1 VDGEKTTMKKLLFL
15 FGILFALHGQA
26 QKIAFVDTDKILEKI
41 PDYQSAQD
49 KLNGLALQYQKEIQD
64 KQKLLDD
71 MNGSFQADKILLSQ
85 SMRQKRLEEITK
97 VQEVLSDLRK
107 NRFGPN
113 GDLFKERQK
122 MVKPIQD
129 KVYKAIQK
137 IAENGRYAFVLDS
150 SSQLA
155 VLYYNDKYD
164 KTDAVLKELGYL

>member
-1 VDGEKTTMKKLLFL
+1 MKNLFFL
-15 FGILFALHGQA
+15 FGILLALHTQA
-26 QKIAFVDTDKILEKI
+26 QKIAFVNTDKILNKI

-49 KLNGLALQYQKEIQD
+49 KLDGLAVQYQKEIQD

-71 MNGSFQADKILLSQ
+71 MNASFQADKILLSQ
-85 SMRQKRLEEITK
+85 SMREKRLDEISK
-97 VQEVLSDLRK
+97 VQEELSDLKK

-129 KVYKAIQK
+129 KIYKAIQK
-137 IAENGRYAFVLDS
+137 IAENGRFAFVLDS
-150 SSQLA
+150 SSELA

-164 KTDAVLKELGYL
+164 KTNDVLKELGYL

>member
-1 VDGEKTTMKKLLFL
+1 MKNLLFL
-15 FGILFALHGQA
+15 FGILFACYSQA

>member
-1 VDGEKTTMKKLLFL
+1 MKKLLFI
-15 FGILFALHGQA
+15 FGILFVLTSQA

-49 KLNGLALQYQKEIQD
+49 KLNDLAVQYQKEIQD
-64 KQKLLDD
+64 QQKIVDD

-85 SMRQKRLEEITK
+85 SMRDKRLEEIVK
-97 VQEVLSDLRK
+97 AQEELSDMRK
-107 NRFGPN
+107 TRFGPN

-137 IAENGRYAFVLDS
+137 MAENGRYAFVLDS
-150 SSQLA
+150 SSELA
-155 VLYYNDKYD
+155 VLYYSDKYD

>member
-1 VDGEKTTMKKLLFL
+1 MKNLLFL
-15 FGILFALHGQA
+15 FGILFACYSQA

-49 KLNGLALQYQKEIQD
+49 KLNGLAVQYQKEIQD
-64 KQKLLDD
+64 KQKILDD

-85 SMRQKRLEEITK
+85 SMREKRLEEITK
-97 VQEVLSDLRK
+97 AQEVLSDLKK
-107 NRFGPN
+107 NRFGPS

-150 SSQLA
+150 SSRLA